1 MSAHYCGCDPEAQW
15 TCEEH
20 QGVADDVAA
29 WNKWREQGKAADAVD
44 PHAPAPAA
52 QADPARIPIE
62 ALNDLWIWASEQRTH
77 LDTDPVP
84 DGLGAKVLAA
94 LGDVPAARVDYA
106 RDVFDDVIA
115 ERDALLQQVSALEKN
130 LADAQSDVA
139 GEIAER
145 ERQVATLQGAMAA
158 QDEREQRAGERC
170 GIERGVT
177 GCDWPDAVVEE
188 VLGLRQ
194 QIATLTE
201 ALEKILNYAADLDGI
216 TWLSPVSA
224 SEINTRDRWL
234 AGEFR
239 KVAESALAA
248 VHGER

>member
-1 MSAHYCGCDPEAQW
+1 MSAQYCGCDPEAQW

-29 WNKWREQGKAADAVD
+29 WNKWREQGKAAGAVD

-52 QADPARIPIE
+52 QAD
-62 ALNDLWIWASEQRTH
+62 
-77 LDTDPVP
+77 
-84 DGLGAKVLAA
+84 
-94 LGDVPAARVDYA
+94 YA
-106 RDVFDDVIA
+106 RPKA
-115 ERDALLQQVSALEKN
+115 EDIMHDYQGVRDALLELEQLRQQVATLEKN
-130 LADAQSDVA
+130 LADAQSDIA

-177 GCDWPDAVVEE
+177 GCDWPDAVAEE
-188 VLGLRQ
+188 VLVLRQ
-194 QIATLTE
+194 RYNEAVAALNRANDATTREEQRVE
-201 ALEKILNYAADLDGI
+201 ALERQVDTLQKELDLLLRTI
-216 TWLSPVSA
+216 
-224 SEINTRDRWL
+224 
-234 AGEFR
+234 
-239 KVAESALAA
+239 AA